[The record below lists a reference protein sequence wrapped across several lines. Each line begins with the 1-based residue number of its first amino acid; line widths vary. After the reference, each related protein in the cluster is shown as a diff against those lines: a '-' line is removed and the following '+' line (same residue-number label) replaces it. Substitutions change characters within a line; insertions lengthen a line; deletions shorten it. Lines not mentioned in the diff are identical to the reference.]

1 MNFIEKVKEIARSNM
16 KKIIVTEAYDERVLN
31 AVKEVIKEGF
41 ADMIIIGS
49 EVVEGATSINPIESN
64 YLDKFTNDLYELRK
78 DKGMTLEEARSLLIN
93 DNMYFA
99 CMMVKEGLA
108 DGIVSGAAHTSANT
122 IRPALQIIKAK
133 EESKLVSAIFLMD
146 IPGYNNI
153 FLFGDCALNPNPTS
167 EELAYI
173 AIESSKTY
181 KKLVGNEPITAMLS
195 YSSFSSA
202 KGELVDKVNKAVKIA
217 KSLNNDLIIDG
228 EMQLDTAIDASVAK
242 IKGPNSRVS
251 GNANVLIFPDLNSGN
266 IGYKLVN
273 RFAKAKAY
281 GPLLQGIN
289 NPVNDLS
296 RGSSTE
302 DIVGTIALTCL
313 EAIDR

>member
-1 MNFIEKVKEIARSNM
+1 MNFIDKVKEIVRSNM
-16 KKIIVTEAYDERVLN
+16 KRIIVTEAYDERVLN

-228 EMQLDTAIDASVAK
+228 EMQLDTAIAASVAK

-313 EAIDR
+313 EAIVR